1 MAKDVRKEQLVL
13 LKFERKLAGLAAFVA
28 AGSATAASASTKVN
42 ADATVKAYEDIRAAL
57 VHLADVTTQAHAA
70 LQSCVTE
77 VGARALE
84 ATGGGHPKVTAAEG
98 VRSILGIG

>member
-28 AGSATAASASTKVN
+28 AGSATAASA
-42 ADATVKAYEDIRAAL
+42 ADKINGEASMKAYQDIRDAL
-57 VHLADVTTQAHAA
+57 VQLADVTAAAHHS
-70 LQSCVTE
+70 LQGSVAE
-77 VGARALE
+77 IGARALE
-84 ATGGGHPKVTAAEG
+84 VSGGTPKLSASEA